1 MGGEDAELDN
11 LRLCE
16 YHRSM
21 KELLKKLRG
30 IDTGML
36 CIPAMMLLGYIF
48 IHMLF
53 GGTLLSYN
61 CWDSYSLQAMSWL
74 SGRLDMG
81 KNYEWLE
88 LAVYNGKYYLSF
100 PPLPSVVMLPF
111 VLLFGEKTPSNL
123 VSALYGIFTAMI
135 AYKILKKAGMKR
147 GGAVFFAIA
156 YVWGSNMLW
165 LSTSGGVWFL
175 AQGLNML
182 LLTACVYFAQ
192 QKMRVAAYAMAALA
206 VGCRPFSVCMFL
218 PLMAYFYMV
227 DKYRPRADRIRGQIR
242 PLIIPAF
249 IALCYMLYNYV
260 RFGNVLEFGHN
271 YLPEFTESEKG
282 QFSLSYILPNL
293 YNLLLRPVTLR
304 ADLTLEYPLFDGFM
318 FYIANPMFLIW
329 FAAVVKDVRQKKL
342 DAVRLCI
349 VIAVLIELLLLCAHK
364 TLGGWQFG
372 ARYTVDML
380 PMALM
385 YLLLKKD
392 EPGGISAFIMAAG
405 MMFNLYGAL
414 AMTMLH

>member
-1 MGGEDAELDN
+1 
-11 LRLCE
+11 
-16 YHRSM
+16 M

-36 CIPAMMLLGYIF
+36 CIPALMLLGYIF

-111 VLLFGEKTPSNL
+111 VLLFGERTPSNL

-218 PLMAYFYMV
+218 PLMAYFYTA
-227 DKYRPRADRIRGQIR
+227 DKDRPMADRIGGQIR
-242 PLIIPAF
+242 SLIIPAF

-329 FAAVVKDVRQKKL
+329 FAAVVKDVLQKRL

-349 VIAVLIELLLLCAHK
+349 VIAVLAELLLLCAHK

>member
-36 CIPAMMLLGYIF
+36 CIPALMLLGYIF

-192 QKMRVAAYAMAALA
+192 QKMQMAAYAMAALA

-227 DKYRPRADRIRGQIR
+227 DKDRPRADRIRGQIR
-242 PLIIPAF
+242 SLIIPAF

-329 FAAVVKDVRQKKL
+329 FAAVVKDVLQKRL

-349 VIAVLIELLLLCAHK
+349 VIAVFAELLLLCAHK

>member
-1 MGGEDAELDN
+1 
-11 LRLCE
+11 
-16 YHRSM
+16 M

-36 CIPAMMLLGYIF
+36 CIPALMLLGYIF

-192 QKMRVAAYAMAALA
+192 QKMQMAAYAMAALA

-218 PLMAYFYMV
+218 PLMAYFYTA
-227 DKYRPRADRIRGQIR
+227 DKDRPRADRIRGQIR
-242 PLIIPAF
+242 SLIIPAF

-329 FAAVVKDVRQKKL
+329 FAAVVKDVLQKKL
-342 DAVRLCI
+342 DVVRLCI
-349 VIAVLIELLLLCAHK
+349 VIAILAELLLLCAHK

>member
-1 MGGEDAELDN
+1 
-11 LRLCE
+11 
-16 YHRSM
+16 M

-36 CIPAMMLLGYIF
+36 CIPALMLLGYIF

-192 QKMRVAAYAMAALA
+192 QKMQMAAYAMAALA

-218 PLMAYFYMV
+218 PLMAYFYTA
-227 DKYRPRADRIRGQIR
+227 DKDRPRADRIRGQIR
-242 PLIIPAF
+242 SLIIPAF

>member
-1 MGGEDAELDN
+1 
-11 LRLCE
+11 
-16 YHRSM
+16 M

-36 CIPAMMLLGYIF
+36 CIPALMLLGYIF

-218 PLMAYFYMV
+218 PLMAYFYTA
-227 DKYRPRADRIRGQIR
+227 DKDRPMADRIGGQIR
-242 PLIIPAF
+242 SLIIPAF

-329 FAAVVKDVRQKKL
+329 FAAVVKDVLQKRL

-349 VIAVLIELLLLCAHK
+349 VIAVLAELLLLCAHK

>member
-1 MGGEDAELDN
+1 
-11 LRLCE
+11 
-16 YHRSM
+16 M
-21 KELLKKLRG
+21 KELLKKFRG
-30 IDTGML
+30 IDIGML
-36 CIPAMMLLGYIF
+36 CIPALMLLGYIF

-218 PLMAYFYMV
+218 PLMAYFYMA
-227 DKYRPRADRIRGQIR
+227 DKDRPMADRIRGQIR
-242 PLIIPAF
+242 SLIIPAF

-329 FAAVVKDVRQKKL
+329 FAAVVKDVLQKKL

-349 VIAVLIELLLLCAHK
+349 VIAILAELLLLCAHK

>member
-1 MGGEDAELDN
+1 
-11 LRLCE
+11 
-16 YHRSM
+16 M

-30 IDTGML
+30 IDIGML
-36 CIPAMMLLGYIF
+36 CIPALMLLGYIF

-218 PLMAYFYMV
+218 PLMAYFYTA
-227 DKYRPRADRIRGQIR
+227 DKDRPMADRIGGQIR
-242 PLIIPAF
+242 SLIIPVF

-329 FAAVVKDVRQKKL
+329 FAAVVKDVLQKRL

>member
-1 MGGEDAELDN
+1 
-11 LRLCE
+11 
-16 YHRSM
+16 M

-30 IDTGML
+30 IDAGML
-36 CIPAMMLLGYIF
+36 CIPALMLLGYIF

-111 VLLFGEKTPSNL
+111 VLLFGERTPSNL

-156 YVWGSNMLW
+156 YVWGNNMLW

-218 PLMAYFYMV
+218 PLMAYFYMA
-227 DKYRPRADRIRGQIR
+227 DKDRPMADRIRGQIR
-242 PLIIPAF
+242 SLIIPAF

-329 FAAVVKDVRQKKL
+329 FAAVVKDVLQKKL

-349 VIAVLIELLLLCAHK
+349 VIAILAELLLLCAHK

>member
-1 MGGEDAELDN
+1 
-11 LRLCE
+11 
-16 YHRSM
+16 M

-30 IDTGML
+30 IDAGML
-36 CIPAMMLLGYIF
+36 CIPALMLLGYIF

-111 VLLFGEKTPSNL
+111 VFLFGERTPSNL

-218 PLMAYFYMV
+218 PLMAYFYMA
-227 DKYRPRADRIRGQIR
+227 DKDRPMADRIRGQIR
-242 PLIIPAF
+242 SLIIPAF

-329 FAAVVKDVRQKKL
+329 FAAVVKDVLQKKL

-349 VIAVLIELLLLCAHK
+349 VIAILAELLLLCAHK

-392 EPGGISAFIMAAG
+392 EPGGFRR
-405 MMFNLYGAL
+405 LL
-414 AMTMLH
+414 WLRE

>member
-1 MGGEDAELDN
+1 
-11 LRLCE
+11 
-16 YHRSM
+16 M

-36 CIPAMMLLGYIF
+36 CIPALMLLGYIF

-218 PLMAYFYMV
+218 PLMAYFYMA
-227 DKYRPRADRIRGQIR
+227 DKDRPMADRIRGQIR
-242 PLIIPAF
+242 SLIIPAF
-249 IALCYMLYNYV
+249 IAVCYMLYNYV
-260 RFGNVLEFGHN
+260 RFDNVLEFGHN
-271 YLPEFTESEKG
+271 YLPEFTRSEKG

-349 VIAVLIELLLLCAHK
+349 VIAVLAELLLLCAHK

>member
-1 MGGEDAELDN
+1 
-11 LRLCE
+11 
-16 YHRSM
+16 M

-30 IDTGML
+30 IDIGML
-36 CIPAMMLLGYIF
+36 CIPALMLLGYIF

-111 VLLFGEKTPSNL
+111 VLLFGERTPSNL

-218 PLMAYFYMV
+218 PLMAYFYTA
-227 DKYRPRADRIRGQIR
+227 DKDRPRADRIRGQIR
-242 PLIIPAF
+242 SLIIPAF

-304 ADLTLEYPLFDGFM
+304 GDLTLEYPLFDGFM

-329 FAAVVKDVRQKKL
+329 FAAVVKDVLQKRL

>member
-242 PLIIPAF
+242 SLIIPAF

>member
-1 MGGEDAELDN
+1 
-11 LRLCE
+11 
-16 YHRSM
+16 M

-30 IDTGML
+30 IDAGML
-36 CIPAMMLLGYIF
+36 CIPALMLLGYIF

-100 PPLPSVVMLPF
+100 PPLHSVVMLPF

-218 PLMAYFYMV
+218 PLMAYFYTA
-227 DKYRPRADRIRGQIR
+227 DKDRPRADRIRGQIR
-242 PLIIPAF
+242 SLIIPVF

-329 FAAVVKDVRQKKL
+329 FAAVVKDVLQKKL

-349 VIAVLIELLLLCAHK
+349 VIAILAELLLLCAHK

>member
-218 PLMAYFYMV
+218 PLMAYFYTA
-227 DKYRPRADRIRGQIR
+227 DKDRPMADRIGGQIR
-242 PLIIPAF
+242 SLIIPVF

-372 ARYTVDML
+372 ARYAVDML

>member
-30 IDTGML
+30 IDIGML
-36 CIPAMMLLGYIF
+36 CIPALMLLGYIF

-192 QKMRVAAYAMAALA
+192 QKMQMAAYAMAALA

-218 PLMAYFYMV
+218 PLMAYFYMA
-227 DKYRPRADRIRGQIR
+227 DKDRPMADRIGGQIR

-329 FAAVVKDVRQKKL
+329 FAAVVKDVLQKKL

-349 VIAVLIELLLLCAHK
+349 VIAILAELLLLCAHK

-392 EPGGISAFIMAAG
+392 EPGGISVFIMAAG

>member
-1 MGGEDAELDN
+1 
-11 LRLCE
+11 
-16 YHRSM
+16 M

-30 IDTGML
+30 IDIGML
-36 CIPAMMLLGYIF
+36 CIPALMLLGYIF

-111 VLLFGEKTPSNL
+111 VLLFGERTPSNL

-218 PLMAYFYMV
+218 PLMAYFYTA
-227 DKYRPRADRIRGQIR
+227 DKDRPMADRIGGQIR
-242 PLIIPAF
+242 SLIIPAF

>member
-1 MGGEDAELDN
+1 
-11 LRLCE
+11 
-16 YHRSM
+16 M

-36 CIPAMMLLGYIF
+36 CIPALMLLGYIF

-192 QKMRVAAYAMAALA
+192 QKMQMAAYAMAALA

-218 PLMAYFYMV
+218 PLMAYFYTA
-227 DKYRPRADRIRGQIR
+227 DKDRPRADRIRGQIR
-242 PLIIPAF
+242 SLIIPAF

-329 FAAVVKDVRQKKL
+329 FAAVVKDVLQKRL

>member
-1 MGGEDAELDN
+1 
-11 LRLCE
+11 
-16 YHRSM
+16 M

-30 IDTGML
+30 IDIGML
-36 CIPAMMLLGYIF
+36 CIPALMLLGYIF

-111 VLLFGEKTPSNL
+111 VLLFGERTPSNL

-218 PLMAYFYMV
+218 PLMAYFYMA
-227 DKYRPRADRIRGQIR
+227 DKDRPMADRIRGQIR
-242 PLIIPAF
+242 SLIIPAF

>member
-1 MGGEDAELDN
+1 
-11 LRLCE
+11 
-16 YHRSM
+16 M

-30 IDTGML
+30 IDIGML
-36 CIPAMMLLGYIF
+36 CIPALMLLGYIF

-206 VGCRPFSVCMFL
+206 VGCRPFSVCMLL
-218 PLMAYFYMV
+218 PLMAYFYTA
-227 DKYRPRADRIRGQIR
+227 DKDRPMADRIGGQIR
-242 PLIIPAF
+242 SLIIPVF

-329 FAAVVKDVRQKKL
+329 FAAVVKDVLQKRL

>member
-1 MGGEDAELDN
+1 
-11 LRLCE
+11 
-16 YHRSM
+16 M

-30 IDTGML
+30 IDIGML
-36 CIPAMMLLGYIF
+36 CIPALMLLGYIF

-218 PLMAYFYMV
+218 PLMAYFYTA
-227 DKYRPRADRIRGQIR
+227 DKDRPMADRIGGQIR
-242 PLIIPAF
+242 SLIIPVF

>member
-1 MGGEDAELDN
+1 
-11 LRLCE
+11 
-16 YHRSM
+16 M

-36 CIPAMMLLGYIF
+36 CIPALMLLGYIF

-218 PLMAYFYMV
+218 PLMAYFYTA
-227 DKYRPRADRIRGQIR
+227 DKDRPMADRIGGQIR
-242 PLIIPAF
+242 SLIIPAF

-329 FAAVVKDVRQKKL
+329 FAAVVKDVLQKRL

>member
-30 IDTGML
+30 IDIGML
-36 CIPAMMLLGYIF
+36 CIPALMLLGYIF

-192 QKMRVAAYAMAALA
+192 QKMQMAAYAMAALA

-227 DKYRPRADRIRGQIR
+227 DKDRPRADRIRGQIR

-329 FAAVVKDVRQKKL
+329 FAAVVKDVLQKRL

-349 VIAVLIELLLLCAHK
+349 VIAVLAELLLLCAHK

>member
-1 MGGEDAELDN
+1 
-11 LRLCE
+11 
-16 YHRSM
+16 M

-36 CIPAMMLLGYIF
+36 CIPALMLLGYMF
-48 IHMLF
+48 MHMLF

-218 PLMAYFYMV
+218 PLMAYFYTA
-227 DKYRPRADRIRGQIR
+227 DKDRPMADRIGGQIR
-242 PLIIPAF
+242 SLIIPVF

-329 FAAVVKDVRQKKL
+329 FAAVVKDVLQKKL

-349 VIAVLIELLLLCAHK
+349 VIAILAELLLLCAHK

>member
-1 MGGEDAELDN
+1 
-11 LRLCE
+11 
-16 YHRSM
+16 M

-36 CIPAMMLLGYIF
+36 CIPALMLLGYMF
-48 IHMLF
+48 MHMLF

-111 VLLFGEKTPSNL
+111 VLLFGERTPSNL

-218 PLMAYFYMV
+218 PLMAYFYMA
-227 DKYRPRADRIRGQIR
+227 DKDRPMADRIRGQIR
-242 PLIIPAF
+242 SLIIPAF

-260 RFGNVLEFGHN
+260 RFDNVLEFGHN
-271 YLPEFTESEKG
+271 YLPEFTRSEKG

-329 FAAVVKDVRQKKL
+329 FAAVVKDVLQKKL

-349 VIAVLIELLLLCAHK
+349 VIAILAELLLLCAHK

>member
-1 MGGEDAELDN
+1 
-11 LRLCE
+11 
-16 YHRSM
+16 M

-30 IDTGML
+30 IDIGML
-36 CIPAMMLLGYIF
+36 CIPALMLLGYIF

-218 PLMAYFYMV
+218 PLMAYFYTA
-227 DKYRPRADRIRGQIR
+227 DKDRPMADRIGGQIR
-242 PLIIPAF
+242 SLIIPVF

-329 FAAVVKDVRQKKL
+329 FAAVVKDVLQKKL

>member
-1 MGGEDAELDN
+1 
-11 LRLCE
+11 
-16 YHRSM
+16 M

-36 CIPAMMLLGYIF
+36 CIPALMLLGYIF

-218 PLMAYFYMV
+218 PLMAYFYTA
-227 DKYRPRADRIRGQIR
+227 DKDRPMADRIGGQIR
-242 PLIIPAF
+242 SLIIPAF

-329 FAAVVKDVRQKKL
+329 FAAVVKDVLQKKL

-349 VIAVLIELLLLCAHK
+349 VIAVLAELLLLCAHK

>member
-1 MGGEDAELDN
+1 
-11 LRLCE
+11 
-16 YHRSM
+16 M

-30 IDTGML
+30 IDAGML
-36 CIPAMMLLGYIF
+36 CIPALMLLGYIF

-111 VLLFGEKTPSNL
+111 VLLFGERTPSNL

-218 PLMAYFYMV
+218 PLMAYFYTA
-227 DKYRPRADRIRGQIR
+227 DKDRPMADRIGGQIR
-242 PLIIPAF
+242 SLIIPVF

-304 ADLTLEYPLFDGFM
+304 ADLTLEYPLFDGVM

-364 TLGGWQFG
+364 TLGGSQFG

>member
-1 MGGEDAELDN
+1 
-11 LRLCE
+11 
-16 YHRSM
+16 M

-36 CIPAMMLLGYIF
+36 CIPALMLLGYIF

-111 VLLFGEKTPSNL
+111 VLLFGERTPSNL

-147 GGAVFFAIA
+147 GGAVFFAIS

-218 PLMAYFYMV
+218 PLMAYFYTA
-227 DKYRPRADRIRGQIR
+227 DKDRPMADRIGGQIR
-242 PLIIPAF
+242 SLIIPAF

>member
-1 MGGEDAELDN
+1 
-11 LRLCE
+11 
-16 YHRSM
+16 M

-36 CIPAMMLLGYIF
+36 CIPALMLLGYIF

-218 PLMAYFYMV
+218 PLMAYFYMA
-227 DKYRPRADRIRGQIR
+227 DKDRPMADRIRGQIR
-242 PLIIPAF
+242 SLIIPVF

-260 RFGNVLEFGHN
+260 RFDNVLEFGHN

-329 FAAVVKDVRQKKL
+329 FAAVVKDVLQKKL

-349 VIAVLIELLLLCAHK
+349 VIAILAELLLLCAHK

>member
-1 MGGEDAELDN
+1 
-11 LRLCE
+11 
-16 YHRSM
+16 M

-111 VLLFGEKTPSNL
+111 VLLFGERTPSNL

-192 QKMRVAAYAMAALA
+192 QKMQMAAYAMAALA

-218 PLMAYFYMV
+218 PLMAYFYTA
-227 DKYRPRADRIRGQIR
+227 DKDRPMADRIGGQIR
-242 PLIIPAF
+242 SLIIPVF

>member
-1 MGGEDAELDN
+1 
-11 LRLCE
+11 
-16 YHRSM
+16 M

-36 CIPAMMLLGYIF
+36 CIPALMLLGYIF

-218 PLMAYFYMV
+218 PLMAYFYMA
-227 DKYRPRADRIRGQIR
+227 DKDRPRADRIRGQIR
-242 PLIIPAF
+242 SLIIPAF

-329 FAAVVKDVRQKKL
+329 FAAVVKDVLQKKL

-349 VIAVLIELLLLCAHK
+349 VIAVLAELLLLCAHK

>member
-36 CIPAMMLLGYIF
+36 CIPALMLLGYIF

-218 PLMAYFYMV
+218 PLMAYFYTA
-227 DKYRPRADRIRGQIR
+227 DKDRPMADRIGGQIR
-242 PLIIPAF
+242 SLIIPAF

>member
-1 MGGEDAELDN
+1 
-11 LRLCE
+11 
-16 YHRSM
+16 M

-30 IDTGML
+30 IDIGML
-36 CIPAMMLLGYIF
+36 CIPALMLLGYIF

-227 DKYRPRADRIRGQIR
+227 DKDRPRADRIRGQIR

-304 ADLTLEYPLFDGFM
+304 GDLTLEYPLFDGFM

-329 FAAVVKDVRQKKL
+329 FAAVVKDVLQKRL

>member
-1 MGGEDAELDN
+1 
-11 LRLCE
+11 
-16 YHRSM
+16 M

-36 CIPAMMLLGYIF
+36 CIPALMLLGYIF

-111 VLLFGEKTPSNL
+111 VLLFGERTPSNL

-135 AYKILKKAGMKR
+135 AYRILKKAGMKR

-218 PLMAYFYMV
+218 PLMAYFYTA
-227 DKYRPRADRIRGQIR
+227 DKDRPMADRIGGQIR
-242 PLIIPAF
+242 SLIIPVF

-329 FAAVVKDVRQKKL
+329 FAAVVKDVLQKKL

-349 VIAVLIELLLLCAHK
+349 VIAILAELLLLCAHK

>member
-1 MGGEDAELDN
+1 
-11 LRLCE
+11 
-16 YHRSM
+16 M

-36 CIPAMMLLGYIF
+36 CIPALMLLGYMF
-48 IHMLF
+48 MHMLF

-111 VLLFGEKTPSNL
+111 VLLFGERTPSNL

-135 AYKILKKAGMKR
+135 AYRILKKAGMKR

-192 QKMRVAAYAMAALA
+192 QKMQMAAYAMVALA

-218 PLMAYFYMV
+218 PLMAYFYTA
-227 DKYRPRADRIRGQIR
+227 DKDRPMADRIGGQIR
-242 PLIIPAF
+242 SLIIPVF

-260 RFGNVLEFGHN
+260 RFDNVLEFGHN

-349 VIAVLIELLLLCAHK
+349 VIAVFAELLLLCAHK

-385 YLLLKKD
+385 YMMLKKD
-392 EPGGISAFIMAAG
+392 EPGGISAFIMAVG
-405 MMFNLYGAL
+405 MMYNLYGAL